1 MSLVRERE
9 RRRHGERLVSPARG
23 GVHLDLRRRRA
34 HGGGERE
41 LPRHGRRE
49 LAARPEPEPPA
60 PRLGH
65 DEVDAPRAAADQ
77 HQLEVGQLG
86 GAAQVAQ
93 HELAR
98 HLDLARQLARD
109 GDGRAEHRLELRR
122 PLEEPEHHAA
132 SRRSRPRARQRVISS
147 RQRRKTSSSCIE
159 GSAMSPDSPASSRT
173 VSTGLPAA
181 SGKSRSIWRCCS
193 VITRMTSAA
202 ASRWRWRFR
211 SVARAHLDPARE
223 AVLGE
228 QPLEHLLRDD
238 AAARVGVA
246 DDEDAPPWRGRS
258 AHSPPAKT
266 SPNVSGAVIPFAS
279 SSLMRAP
286 SFIGSQGAGS
296 GFLMRVAECQPFIG
310 HTLRPPTRNT
320 WLFTLAASSLA
331 SQATSG
337 ATFAGLNMSNSPG
350 FGSAPMRAAVEGVA
364 STVSRVRATGAI
376 ALAVTP
382 YFFISWPM
390 MIAMA
395 ATAALHAP

>member
-1 MSLVRERE
+1 CSSTDGRARASRGQQALEAARQAARDLVTAAAEDVLVLHRGVGDVARLAGELA
-9 RRRHGERLVSPARG
+9 HGEDGLARRL
-23 GVHLDLRRRRA
+23 
-34 HGGGERE
+34 RE
-41 LPRHGRRE
+41 
-49 LAARPEPEPPA
+49 
-60 PRLGH
+60 
-65 DEVDAPRAAADQ
+65 
-77 HQLEVGQLG
+77 
-86 GAAQVAQ
+86 VAQ
-93 HELAR
+93 HLALLPGHDQDDVR
-98 HLDLARQLARD
+98 LGEEVALALQVGCPGAGRQLDADLAQHEARVERD
-109 GDGRAEHRLELRR
+109 QAAVTRVGRDTA
-122 PLEEPEHHAA
+122 
-132 SRRSRPRARQRVISS
+132 RA
-147 RQRRKTSSSCIE
+147 
-159 GSAMSPDSPASSRT
+159 D
-173 VSTGLPAA
+173 LDA
-181 SGKSRSIWRCCS
+181 SGE
-193 VITRMTSAA
+193 A
-202 ASRWRWRFR
+202 
-211 SVARAHLDPARE
+211 

-246 DDEDAPPWRGRS
+246 DDEDAPPGRRAC

-266 SPNVSGAVIPFAS
+266 SAMPSGAVMPFAS

-296 GFLMRVAECQPFIG
+296 GFFKRAAECQPFIG

-320 WLFTLAASSLA
+320 CPFTPAASSLT

-337 ATFAGLNMSNSPG
+337 ATLAGLNMSNSPG
-350 FGSAPMRAAVEGVA
+350 LGSAPMRAAVEGVA